1 MPVSAS
7 ESDSMNSS
15 QKKIKKEQLLNII
28 KASEDYKKKSKLLIE
43 DSDEDIEKEYAVDWL
58 VWLSL
63 LIF

>member
-43 DSDEDIEKEYAVDWL
+43 DSDEDIEKEYAVD
-58 VWLSL
+58 
-63 LIF
+63 